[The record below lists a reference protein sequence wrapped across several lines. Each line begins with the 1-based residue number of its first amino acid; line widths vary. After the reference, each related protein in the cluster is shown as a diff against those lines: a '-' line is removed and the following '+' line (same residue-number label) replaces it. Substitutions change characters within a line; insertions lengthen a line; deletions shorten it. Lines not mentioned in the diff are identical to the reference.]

1 MRSVT
6 INPAKMCQ
14 PIGAMYALFG
24 VHAAVPL
31 VHGSQGCTAYPMR
44 MFNRHFGELVQVAV
58 SSLGEDASVFG
69 GKKNLVVSIENIIA
83 RRHPELIGVITT
95 CLSETIGDDIDG
107 IIREGNFE
115 DSKVVPIHT
124 PSYVGSH
131 VTGYDNALK
140 ALVTTL
146 SVESDS
152 DNAKGKLD
160 IVPGMVNPGDV
171 LEIKQMLDSM
181 NISYTILSDI
191 SETLNAPLI
200 LPKPPFPRGGSSV
213 AEIEDCAKARGVI
226 ALCEHAGGS
235 AAVYLKGK
243 YGMAADT
250 ICPIGVAN
258 TDKFLDAVCDMTG
271 TEIPYSL
278 EQGRGRLIDAMV
290 DVHMKTCGKRAAIF
304 ADPDIALALAE
315 FVTELGMEPVIV
327 SSSTASRKFLQKAK
341 SVTDGEILNGRD
353 LYELQRAVKDNE
365 VDILFGNTKCT
376 PIAKDEDAAFVR
388 CGFPVY
394 DRVGYHRYGIMGY
407 HGGMY
412 LTDMITNAILEWG
425 ERG

>member
-69 GKKNLVVSIENIIA
+69 GKKNLMASIKNVIA

-107 IIREGNFE
+107 IIREGGFE
-115 DSKVVPIHT
+115 ESKVVPIHT

-140 ALVTTL
+140 ALVTRL
-146 SVESDS
+146 SEESDS
-152 DNAKGKLD
+152 DNVNDRLD

-181 NISYTILSDI
+181 NVSHTILSDI
-191 SETLNAPLI
+191 SETLNAPLM
-200 LPKPPFPRGGSSV
+200 LPKPPFPRGGTPV
-213 AEIEDCAKARGVI
+213 GAIEDCANACGVI
-226 ALCEHAGGS
+226 SLCEHAGGS
-235 AAVYLKGK
+235 AAVFLKGK

-258 TDKFLDAVCDMTG
+258 TDRFLDAACDMTG
-271 TEIPYSL
+271 AEIPYSL
-278 EQGRGRLIDAMV
+278 EQGRGRLIDVMV

-304 ADPDIALALAE
+304 ADPDIAIALAE

-341 SVTDGEILNGRD
+341 SVTDGGEILNGRD
-353 LYELQRAVKDNE
+353 LYELHRAMKDKE

-376 PIAKDEDAAFVR
+376 PIAKDEDIAFVR

-425 ERG
+425 ER